1 MDLSSGCHVAQALH
15 CSQISVAAAARPP
28 GSAAAGFEPSH
39 EPSVGKQTLADAAML
54 AE

>member
-15 CSQISVAAAARPP
+15 CSQISMAAAARPS
-28 GSAAAGFEPSH
+28 GSAVAGFEPSH
-39 EPSVGKQTLADAAML
+39 KPSVGKLMLADAAML